1 MKTHENH
8 LNLIRIKK
16 SGWARENTFYS
27 DVRVENEL
35 FLDS

>member
-8 LNLIRIKK
+8 LNLIRMKK
-16 SGWARENTFYS
+16 ENDARENTFYS
-27 DVRVENEL
+27 DLRVENEL